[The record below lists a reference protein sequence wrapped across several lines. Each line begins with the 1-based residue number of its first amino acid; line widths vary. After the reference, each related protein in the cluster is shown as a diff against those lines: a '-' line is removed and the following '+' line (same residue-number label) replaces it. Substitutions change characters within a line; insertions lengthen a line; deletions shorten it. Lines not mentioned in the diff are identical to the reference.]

1 MVKAGNYTVSVTD
14 DNGCQLAEENIT
26 LTQPDA
32 PLTIDSST
40 IQNISCFGADDGS
53 IDLVVSGGTGAYTY
67 QWSNEASSEDLSNL
81 APGTYTVTITDANG
95 CSTSKQYTVTEPALL
110 VASGTKSSH
119 NGFEITCNGADDGSI
134 DLTVSGGTSPY
145 VYSWTKTGDDS
156 YTSSSEDIS
165 DLSPGTYQV
174 NVTDANGC
182 SSDQTFT
189 ISEPDELLISSSVL
203 SAIGCYDGNANIQVD
218 VTQASVGPYVFRLFG
233 NDYNNQPVS
242 LSSSSL
248 VVSDLDAVFN
258 TVKAGVYTIR
268 VTDRNNCFKEL
279 PLTISQPD
287 AITIDYQVSDYNGF
301 NVSCLDSSDGSI
313 NISVA
318 GGTTNNADY
327 TFSWSTSD
335 GSGLDLSSLN
345 QNGLTAGTY
354 NLIVS
359 DDNGCSIQQEIVL
372 DEPTEITITENISD
386 YSGYQI
392 STSGGSD
399 GTIVL
404 NVVGGTNSFNYQWST
419 NDGSGLTLNQKDQS
433 GLSAGTYTVV
443 VTDSNGCSVTKT
455 YTLEEP
461 TALLISIDN
470 SVVSNIACFEG
481 NTGKIKIDIDQASVG
496 PYTYEIFG
504 TTYTGDPYLN
514 RVDNTDLLTYTFTG
528 LVAGKYQITV
538 TDGNG
543 NSTTTG
549 IKEITQPETPLI
561 VTAVLSTY
569 GNFNVGCQTDND
581 GSIDITV
588 SGGNVAGNANYT
600 YVWSTTD
607 GSGLIQGE
615 EDQSGLGPGTYTVSV
630 TDENNCTAT
639 QSFTLT
645 QAQPLNY
652 VLDRKQDIT
661 CFGDDDGAIEISVT
675 DGTGV
680 YTYDWSTTNGSGL
693 VQGQQDQSG
702 LSPGDYKLILSDSCT
717 TLEYNYTIRSPGEL
731 EITLDEVQ
739 NVLCFGDST
748 GKISVT
754 VSGGTQPYNYVWVD
768 NFGNTY
774 NRDIGNVFN
783 SGDLSNIPAG
793 TYTLTVTDSNQC
805 SATLPPV
812 EITEPADLLLS
823 FNKTDLSCYNSNDG
837 KITVTA
843 SGGVSPY
850 TYTWS
855 DLGNG
860 SSRDNLAAGTYSVI
874 VKDAN
879 ECEETVDIVIE
890 NAELFDVDPVI
901 TQISC
906 FGANDGSIELN
917 FVGGVGN
924 VNVQWTDDSTAG
936 VNRNNL
942 SPGVYSVLITDE
954 SSCTIERDFTI
965 IEPQEIEITGIIT
978 NAIDCIEPN
987 SGSIDLQVS
996 GGTAPYTFLWS
1007 NGSTGEDLTNVPA
1020 NNYLVTVTDS
1030 NGCISEKEF
1039 EITRQ
1044 DDLQIILDTE
1054 LFAICDTREVFQKS
1068 SVSVSGGVAP
1078 YTIAW
1083 SNGVVTGTN
1092 GEIMDTN
1099 VEGSYEVTV
1108 TDFLGCSESLIF
1120 NVSLPEIGYPE
1131 FDYTSFY
1138 FTTYGGLS
1146 INDPIT
1152 FTNQSTEEYFSVLWN
1167 FGDGN
1172 TSTDE
1177 NPTHTYSARGWYD
1190 VTLTVEFILG
1200 CSYSITKTLYIGDD
1214 YEMVIPNAFTPNLDN
1229 INETFRPVYYGITSI
1244 RLTVYDTWGTLIYYE
1259 DSTENEMIGWDGT
1272 INGKK
1277 AENGNFF
1284 YQVSATTY
1292 TGNLIEKNGAFTLIR

>member
-1 MVKAGNYTVSVTD
+1 M
-14 DNGCQLAEENIT
+14 
-26 LTQPDA
+26 
-32 PLTIDSST
+32 
-40 IQNISCFGADDGS
+40 
-53 IDLVVSGGTGAYTY
+53 
-67 QWSNEASSEDLSNL
+67 
-81 APGTYTVTITDANG
+81 
-95 CSTSKQYTVTEPALL
+95 
-110 VASGTKSSH
+110 
-119 NGFEITCNGADDGSI
+119 
-134 DLTVSGGTSPY
+134 
-145 VYSWTKTGDDS
+145 
-156 YTSSSEDIS
+156 
-165 DLSPGTYQV
+165 
-174 NVTDANGC
+174 
-182 SSDQTFT
+182 
-189 ISEPDELLISSSVL
+189 
-203 SAIGCYDGNANIQVD
+203 
-218 VTQASVGPYVFRLFG
+218 
-233 NDYNNQPVS
+233 
-242 LSSSSL
+242 
-248 VVSDLDAVFN
+248 
-258 TVKAGVYTIR
+258 
-268 VTDRNNCFKEL
+268 
-279 PLTISQPD
+279 
-287 AITIDYQVSDYNGF
+287 
-301 NVSCLDSSDGSI
+301 DSSDGSI
-313 NISVA
+313 NISIA

-372 DEPTEITITENISD
+372 DEPTEITITENISN

-404 NVVGGTNSFNYQWST
+404 NVVGGTNSFTYQWST
-419 NDGSGLTLNQKDQS
+419 NDGSGLAANQKDQS

-514 RVDNTDLLTYTFTG
+514 RVDNIDLLTYTFTG

-607 GSGLIQGE
+607 GSGLIQGD

-731 EITLDEVQ
+731 EISLDEVQ

-783 SGDLSNIPAG
+783 SGNLSNIPAG

-823 FNKTDLSCYNSNDG
+823 FDKTDLSCYNSNDG
-837 KITVTA
+837 TITVTA

-879 ECEETVDIVIE
+879 ECEETVDIVIA

-987 SGSIDLQVS
+987 SGSIDLQVA

-1007 NGSTGEDLTNVPA
+1007 NGSTTEDLTNVPA

-1138 FTTYGGLS
+1138 FTNYGGLS

-1152 FTNQSTEEYFSVLWN
+1152 FTNQSSQEYFSVLWN

>member
-1 MVKAGNYTVSVTD
+1 M
-14 DNGCQLAEENIT
+14 
-26 LTQPDA
+26 
-32 PLTIDSST
+32 
-40 IQNISCFGADDGS
+40 
-53 IDLVVSGGTGAYTY
+53 
-67 QWSNEASSEDLSNL
+67 
-81 APGTYTVTITDANG
+81 
-95 CSTSKQYTVTEPALL
+95 
-110 VASGTKSSH
+110 
-119 NGFEITCNGADDGSI
+119 
-134 DLTVSGGTSPY
+134 
-145 VYSWTKTGDDS
+145 
-156 YTSSSEDIS
+156 
-165 DLSPGTYQV
+165 
-174 NVTDANGC
+174 
-182 SSDQTFT
+182 
-189 ISEPDELLISSSVL
+189 
-203 SAIGCYDGNANIQVD
+203 
-218 VTQASVGPYVFRLFG
+218 
-233 NDYNNQPVS
+233 
-242 LSSSSL
+242 
-248 VVSDLDAVFN
+248 
-258 TVKAGVYTIR
+258 
-268 VTDRNNCFKEL
+268 
-279 PLTISQPD
+279 
-287 AITIDYQVSDYNGF
+287 
-301 NVSCLDSSDGSI
+301 
-313 NISVA
+313 
-318 GGTTNNADY
+318 
-327 TFSWSTSD
+327 
-335 GSGLDLSSLN
+335 
-345 QNGLTAGTY
+345 
-354 NLIVS
+354 
-359 DDNGCSIQQEIVL
+359 
-372 DEPTEITITENISD
+372 
-386 YSGYQI
+386 
-392 STSGGSD
+392 
-399 GTIVL
+399 
-404 NVVGGTNSFNYQWST
+404 
-419 NDGSGLTLNQKDQS
+419 
-433 GLSAGTYTVV
+433 
-443 VTDSNGCSVTKT
+443 
-455 YTLEEP
+455 
-461 TALLISIDN
+461 
-470 SVVSNIACFEG
+470 
-481 NTGKIKIDIDQASVG
+481 
-496 PYTYEIFG
+496 
-504 TTYTGDPYLN
+504 
-514 RVDNTDLLTYTFTG
+514 
-528 LVAGKYQITV
+528 
-538 TDGNG
+538 
-543 NSTTTG
+543 
-549 IKEITQPETPLI
+549 
-561 VTAVLSTY
+561 
-569 GNFNVGCQTDND
+569 
-581 GSIDITV
+581 
-588 SGGNVAGNANYT
+588 
-600 YVWSTTD
+600 
-607 GSGLIQGE
+607 
-615 EDQSGLGPGTYTVSV
+615 
-630 TDENNCTAT
+630 
-639 QSFTLT
+639 
-645 QAQPLNY
+645 
-652 VLDRKQDIT
+652 
-661 CFGDDDGAIEISVT
+661 
-675 DGTGV
+675 
-680 YTYDWSTTNGSGL
+680 
-693 VQGQQDQSG
+693 
-702 LSPGDYKLILSDSCT
+702 ILSDSCT

-731 EITLDEVQ
+731 EISLDEVQ

-783 SGDLSNIPAG
+783 SGNLSNIPAG

-823 FNKTDLSCYNSNDG
+823 FDKTDLSCYNSNDG
-837 KITVTA
+837 TITVTA

-978 NAIDCIEPN
+978 NATDCIEPN

-1068 SVSVSGGVAP
+1068 TVSVSGGVAP
-1078 YTIAW
+1078 YTITW
-1083 SNGVVTGTN
+1083 SNGVVTGSN

>member
-1 MVKAGNYTVSVTD
+1 M
-14 DNGCQLAEENIT
+14 I
-26 LTQPDA
+26 
-32 PLTIDSST
+32 
-40 IQNISCFGADDGS
+40 
-53 IDLVVSGGTGAYTY
+53 
-67 QWSNEASSEDLSNL
+67 
-81 APGTYTVTITDANG
+81 
-95 CSTSKQYTVTEPALL
+95 
-110 VASGTKSSH
+110 
-119 NGFEITCNGADDGSI
+119 
-134 DLTVSGGTSPY
+134 
-145 VYSWTKTGDDS
+145 
-156 YTSSSEDIS
+156 
-165 DLSPGTYQV
+165 
-174 NVTDANGC
+174 
-182 SSDQTFT
+182 
-189 ISEPDELLISSSVL
+189 
-203 SAIGCYDGNANIQVD
+203 
-218 VTQASVGPYVFRLFG
+218 FR
-233 NDYNNQPVS
+233 
-242 LSSSSL
+242 
-248 VVSDLDAVFN
+248 
-258 TVKAGVYTIR
+258 
-268 VTDRNNCFKEL
+268 
-279 PLTISQPD
+279 
-287 AITIDYQVSDYNGF
+287 
-301 NVSCLDSSDGSI
+301 
-313 NISVA
+313 
-318 GGTTNNADY
+318 
-327 TFSWSTSD
+327 
-335 GSGLDLSSLN
+335 
-345 QNGLTAGTY
+345 
-354 NLIVS
+354 
-359 DDNGCSIQQEIVL
+359 
-372 DEPTEITITENISD
+372 
-386 YSGYQI
+386 
-392 STSGGSD
+392 
-399 GTIVL
+399 
-404 NVVGGTNSFNYQWST
+404 
-419 NDGSGLTLNQKDQS
+419 
-433 GLSAGTYTVV
+433 
-443 VTDSNGCSVTKT
+443 
-455 YTLEEP
+455 
-461 TALLISIDN
+461 
-470 SVVSNIACFEG
+470 
-481 NTGKIKIDIDQASVG
+481 
-496 PYTYEIFG
+496 
-504 TTYTGDPYLN
+504 
-514 RVDNTDLLTYTFTG
+514 
-528 LVAGKYQITV
+528 
-538 TDGNG
+538 
-543 NSTTTG
+543 
-549 IKEITQPETPLI
+549 
-561 VTAVLSTY
+561 
-569 GNFNVGCQTDND
+569 
-581 GSIDITV
+581 
-588 SGGNVAGNANYT
+588 
-600 YVWSTTD
+600 
-607 GSGLIQGE
+607 
-615 EDQSGLGPGTYTVSV
+615 
-630 TDENNCTAT
+630 
-639 QSFTLT
+639 
-645 QAQPLNY
+645 
-652 VLDRKQDIT
+652 
-661 CFGDDDGAIEISVT
+661 
-675 DGTGV
+675 
-680 YTYDWSTTNGSGL
+680 
-693 VQGQQDQSG
+693 
-702 LSPGDYKLILSDSCT
+702 
-717 TLEYNYTIRSPGEL
+717 
-731 EITLDEVQ
+731 
-739 NVLCFGDST
+739 
-748 GKISVT
+748 
-754 VSGGTQPYNYVWVD
+754 
-768 NFGNTY
+768 
-774 NRDIGNVFN
+774 
-783 SGDLSNIPAG
+783 
-793 TYTLTVTDSNQC
+793 
-805 SATLPPV
+805 
-812 EITEPADLLLS
+812 
-823 FNKTDLSCYNSNDG
+823 
-837 KITVTA
+837 
-843 SGGVSPY
+843 
-850 TYTWS
+850 
-855 DLGNG
+855 
-860 SSRDNLAAGTYSVI
+860 NLAAGTYSVI

-978 NAIDCIEPN
+978 NATDCIEPN

-1030 NGCISEKEF
+1030 NVCISEKEF

-1078 YTIAW
+1078 YTITW

-1259 DSTENEMIGWDGT
+1259 DSTENQMIGWDGT